1 MWLIT
6 APVFSRQH
14 CSFPNLSHCIF
25 SPLSPRD
32 SWSQFVFPQLL
43 AFLADQPTFKV
54 MISSPGGPEVEKG
67 VGWSGCQWGWGGGW
81 PGQRTSQVINS
92 LTKRGG
98 QMGGGW
104 RGGGL
109 VQEPR
114 HKSPALIAPVYY
126 L

>member
-67 VGWSGCQWGWGGGW
+67 VGWSGCQWGWGGGVAW
-81 PGQRTSQVINS
+81 SADFPSDKFTDK
-92 LTKRGG
+92 KRRPNGG
-98 QMGGGW
+98 RVEGGE
-104 RGGGL
+104 
-109 VQEPR
+109 V
-114 HKSPALIAPVYY
+114 
-126 L
+126 